1 LYRNLSIK
9 KIVAAV
15 MLLVFAISI
24 TPTIFFHDWLANHTD
39 SVMKTFAKGKE
50 QVGKKLYHCKCDTVV
65 AESPFTE
72 PATVILA
79 STVHF
84 FSLPKFDRK
93 VSFSSSQ
100 HIFHSLRGPPVV

>member
-1 LYRNLSIK
+1 LYRNLLIK
-9 KIVAAV
+9 RIVAAA

-39 SVMKTFAKGKE
+39 SARKMFAGGKE
-50 QVGKKLYHCKCDTVV
+50 QVGKKLYHCKCDTLV

-72 PATVILA
+72 PATVTL
-79 STVHF
+79 TPVLHF

-93 VSFSSSQ
+93 VSFPASQ
-100 HIFHSLRGPPVV
+100 HIFHSLRGPPAV